1 MSHMRKLL
9 LESLIHKAAQARVQ
23 PFPQLSVVSLTPQL
37 SVINCQSDTQV
48 HVTLTSM
55 PSPLSFRNKHSGTY
69 TQTQDTHTRLGGEVS
84 TYTYQLDRYL
94 PHLCHLKRPACQKRQ
109 RLVYSHF
116 LPARPFFSLFCNTPQ
131 VLSLPAKSFQLYIFL
146 TTWQKASCS
155 ILCECIYVC
164 VFDTRPRNDFT
175 PLNLCYSFFPSVS
188 QQHGTILSLCKII
201 YEYVNENM
209 LIDQSCSLMSR
220 GISQVAI
227 ARWDF
232 GI

>member
-1 MSHMRKLL
+1 
-9 LESLIHKAAQARVQ
+9 
-23 PFPQLSVVSLTPQL
+23 
-37 SVINCQSDTQV
+37 
-48 HVTLTSM
+48 M
-55 PSPLSFRNKHSGTY
+55 PSPLSFRNKHSNTY
-69 TQTQDTHTRLGGEVS
+69 TQTQTHTQEWEGRLARTLTSWTDISLTSVI
-84 TYTYQLDRYL
+84 
-94 PHLCHLKRPACQKRQ
+94 LKGQPVRSDKGF
-109 RLVYSHF
+109 VYSHF

-131 VLSLPAKSFQLYIFL
+131 VLSLQAKSFQLYIFL

-155 ILCECIYVC
+155 VLCECIYLC
-164 VFDTRPRNDFT
+164 VFDTRSRNDFT
-175 PLNLCYSFFPSVS
+175 PLNLCYSFFPSPS

-220 GISQVAI
+220 GVSQVEI